1 MLVTGIQRV
10 ALPGNSLL
18 GIEIQ
23 VKSRQSVSLGFAVP
37 DRRRLEL
44 KQGDLLRVS
53 R

>member
-1 MLVTGIQRV
+1 MAGVQRM

-23 VKSRQSVSLGFAVP
+23 VKSRHSVSLGFAVP
-37 DRRRLEL
+37 ARWRLEL